1 MFIHPINKQETIE
14 KMNRYGASSTPFL
27 FIISYDGESNIIL
40 KDSEIDPEFIL
51 YEFQG
56 RGNLKSQTITNREI
70 ELAKSP
76 IDYDSYLIGF
86 NKVQASL
93 RRGDTFLCNLTAA
106 TNIKCNLSTREIF
119 ERSKAKYRLWV
130 NGLFTLF
137 SPEIFIQVKDGTIH
151 SYPMK
156 GTIDASIENAREVI
170 LNNVKESQEHATIV
184 DLIRNDLSQIAHP
197 VWVERYRYID
207 ELETTS
213 GKLLQVSSEICGKLP
228 ESFYNNIGTE
238 IFKLLPAGSIT
249 GAPKLSTIKLIEDAE
264 GYDRGF
270 YTGVCGYFDGQNID
284 SAVMI
289 RFIEEQKDN
298 SLLFKSGGGI
308 TSESIAQEEYN
319 ELIQKVYVAIN

>member
-238 IFKLLPAGSIT
+238 IFRLLPAGSIT
-249 GAPKLSTIKLIEDAE
+249 GAPKPSTIKLIEDAE

>member
-40 KDSEIDPEFIL
+40 KDSEIDPEFIQ

-56 RGNLKSQTITNREI
+56 RGNLKSQTITNRKI

-130 NGLFTLF
+130 KDLFTLF

-213 GKLLQVSSEICGKLP
+213 GKLLQVSSQICGKLP
-228 ESFYNNIGTE
+228 ESFHNNIGTE

-249 GAPKLSTIKLIEDAE
+249 GAPKPSTIKLIEDAE